1 MNLWN
6 NHIHVHL
13 LHQWTIVFHVNWY
26 AFVNYFWVN
35 ESFIKGHCIKE
46 LIETSTC
53 FFGPKQRIKVTG
65 YAIHLNTILCSE
77 IFYILHVFLFY
88 LPSFLLAK
96 FKPDLLPTLMVSHMF
111 VKEKNCR
118 VTSLTLLIGW
128 NNSVYSI
135 VFTVLCFN
143 DIHWQC
149 WLHWYRYNMYLQ
161 LQFTAFTSQ

>member
-1 MNLWN
+1 MSEWNLYKRSLHKRAYWDE
-6 NHIHVHL
+6 HIL
-13 LHQWTIVFHVNWY
+13 
-26 AFVNYFWVN
+26 
-35 ESFIKGHCIKE
+35 
-46 LIETSTC
+46 
-53 FFGPKQRIKVTG
+53 FGPKQRVKVTG

-161 LQFTAFTSQ
+161 LQFTAFTSQLAWYTAIMVHNDYGI

>member
-1 MNLWN
+1 MSEWNLYKRS
-6 NHIHVHL
+6 
-13 LHQWTIVFHVNWY
+13 LHQRAYWDEHI
-26 AFVNYFWVN
+26 
-35 ESFIKGHCIKE
+35 
-46 LIETSTC
+46 L
-53 FFGPKQRIKVTG
+53 FGPKQRVNVTG
-65 YAIHLNTILCSE
+65 YAIHLNTILCTE

-128 NNSVYSI
+128 NKLNNSVYSI

-161 LQFTAFTSQ
+161 LQFTAFTSQLAWYTAIMVHNDYGI

>member
-1 MNLWN
+1 MSEWNLYKRS
-6 NHIHVHL
+6 
-13 LHQWTIVFHVNWY
+13 LHQRAYWDEHI
-26 AFVNYFWVN
+26 
-35 ESFIKGHCIKE
+35 
-46 LIETSTC
+46 L
-53 FFGPKQRIKVTG
+53 FGPKQRVKVTG
-65 YAIHLNTILCSE
+65 YAIHLNTILCTE

-128 NNSVYSI
+128 NSNNSVYSI

-161 LQFTAFTSQ
+161 LQFTAFTSQLAWYTAIMVHNDYGI